1 MQTAHKKNTLSASKT
16 VYILVGPTAV
26 GKTAFAIS
34 LAQQLNTEI
43 ISADARQ
50 CYQEMNI
57 GVARPN
63 KAQLEAVPHHFIAS
77 HSIHETINASVF
89 EAYALGKVAEI
100 FESKD
105 AVVMVGGTGL
115 YIKAFCEGLDMIPSI
130 APEIREGII
139 QQYEKLGLRWLQ
151 KEVSVHDPIYWER
164 GEQQNPQRLMRA
176 LEVKMG
182 TGNSIV
188 GFQHKNKITRPF
200 NIVKIGL
207 EMPRE
212 LLYERINK
220 RVLNMVEEGLELEVK
235 SLLPYINS
243 NALQTVGY
251 SEWLPFFEGKEE
263 PSRVIEMIQQNTRH
277 YGKRQMTWFKK
288 DPEIKWYQ
296 ASSIKV
302 DQIIP

>member
-1 MQTAHKKNTLSASKT
+1 MPLAKT
-16 VYILVGPTAV
+16 VYIIVGPTAV

-57 GVARPN
+57 GVARPSIAELN
-63 KAQLEAVPHHFIAS
+63 AVPHHFMAS
-77 HSIHETINASVF
+77 HSVHEVVNASVF
-89 EAYALGKVAEI
+89 EEYALEI
-100 FESKD
+100 VNTLFKTKD
-105 AVVMVGGTGL
+105 TLVMVGGTGL
-115 YIKAFCEGLDMIPSI
+115 YIKAFCEGLDRIPSI

-151 KEVSVHDPIYWER
+151 KEVSVKDPQYWEK

-176 LEVKMG
+176 LEVKLG

-188 GFQHKNKITRPF
+188 SFQQKNKITRPF

-207 EMPRE
+207 EMPRD
-212 LLYERINK
+212 LLYERINQ
-220 RVLNMVEEGLELEVK
+220 RVLKMVKDGLELEVK
-235 SLLPYINS
+235 SLLPHAHL

-251 SEWLPFFEGKEE
+251 SEWIPFFDGKIELL
-263 PSRVIEMIQQNTRH
+263 RVIEMIQQNTRH
-277 YGKRQMTWFKK
+277 YAKRQLTWFKK
-288 DPEIKWYQ
+288 DPEIKWHQ
-296 ASSIKV
+296 ASSIKA